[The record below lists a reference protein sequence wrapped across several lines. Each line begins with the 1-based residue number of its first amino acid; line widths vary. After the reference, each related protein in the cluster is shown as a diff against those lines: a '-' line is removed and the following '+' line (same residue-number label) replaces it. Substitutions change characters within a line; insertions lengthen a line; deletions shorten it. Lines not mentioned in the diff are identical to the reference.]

1 MASEV
6 LGFITKRRS
15 IRKFTGDP
23 VPREALVTALQAA
36 MAAPSANNAKPW
48 EFIVVTDKEKTRD
61 LCLAHP
67 YADFGVDAGAVV
79 IPFGRK
85 QGYKWFEQDM
95 AAATENLLLAVANLG
110 LGATW
115 CGMDEAKQGLIRPL
129 VGLSD
134 DLYAFA
140 LIPIGVPAEGKPPRT
155 QCDESRIHWE
165 SY

>member
-1 MASEV
+1 METNV
-6 LGFITKRRS
+6 LKFITKRRS

-23 VPREALVTALQAA
+23 VPREALITALKAA
-36 MAAPSANNAKPW
+36 MAAPSANDAKPW
-48 EFIVVTDKEKTRD
+48 EFIVVTEKEKIKK

-67 YADFGVDAGAVV
+67 YANFGVDAGAVV

-85 QGYKWFEQDM
+85 KGYKWFDQDM

-115 CGMDEAKQGLIRPL
+115 CGMDDAKQDSIRPL
-129 VGLSD
+129 VGLPD

-155 QCDESRIHWE
+155 QYDEGRIRWE
-165 SY
+165 RY